1 MKLFVVFVLF
11 ILSLG
16 ASSHGHTAC
25 VFNTDDTEVFNL
37 INFEDNNRVWE
48 YLSKNPDCKIH
59 KMFLGTYSKFK
70 ETEVL
75 LFNYQ
80 KDSGYHPGIINSSV
94 AICKKDLSSGLIICS
109 RDQ

>member
-1 MKLFVVFVLF
+1 MKSFVFFVLF
-11 ILSLG
+11 ILCLE
-16 ASSHGHTAC
+16 ASSHGHAVC
-25 VFNTDDTEVFNL
+25 VFNTDASEVSN
-37 INFEDNNRVWE
+37 INFEDSSRVWE

-80 KDSGYHPGIINSSV
+80 KDNGYHPGIINSSV
-94 AICKKDLSSGLIICS
+94 AICKKDLISGLVICS